1 MPFSGRQ
8 TNSNQNLSYNGS
20 AVVIN
25 QIRNNNI
32 YQNRSSPL
40 KEEKHNEA
48 ALIESE
54 ELFESAKVKLTDKR
68 YKEAIQDFSSSS

>member
-32 YQNRSSPL
+32 YLNRSSPL
-40 KEEKHNEA
+40 KEEKHNEV

-68 YKEAIQDFSSSS
+68 YKEAIQDFSSSI

>member
-20 AVVIN
+20 AVGIN

-32 YQNRSSPL
+32 YLNRSSPL

-68 YKEAIQDFSSSS
+68 YKEAIEDFSGSI